1 MKYQHVRRIFR
12 DPFYVNCKKHYCIDC
27 NEQLIKLKISKIVNS
42 NSLEAE
48 DFDFYTGDSYM
59 LGNVKFIW
67 TEFQCPKCKRQFKI
81 EEMKQI
87 EKKYSKRNSK
97 KFFLIS
103 IFSLIFLLLFI
114 CVENLNNLVGESD
127 RKSKLP
133 VKYIYNE
140 SPFYVYCKK
149 HACPECETRL
159 KTNYDSVVMNSNSP
173 EAENYDFS
181 IAGGDSYLTGDVEFR
196 ISYFKCPKCEFAIS
210 FDEMKK
216 REKEK

>member
-87 EKKYSKRNSK
+87 ERKYSKRNPYLK
-97 KFFLIS
+97 QTTKLWFYKY
-103 IFSLIFLLLFI
+103 
-114 CVENLNNLVGESD
+114 G
-127 RKSKLP
+127 RKRYSSRNKR
-133 VKYIYNE
+133 KIY
-140 SPFYVYCKK
+140 
-149 HACPECETRL
+149 A
-159 KTNYDSVVMNSNSP
+159 
-173 EAENYDFS
+173 
-181 IAGGDSYLTGDVEFR
+181 
-196 ISYFKCPKCEFAIS
+196 
-210 FDEMKK
+210 
-216 REKEK
+216 

>member
-1 MKYQHVRRIFR
+1 M
-12 DPFYVNCKKHYCIDC
+12 
-27 NEQLIKLKISKIVNS
+27 
-42 NSLEAE
+42 
-48 DFDFYTGDSYM
+48 
-59 LGNVKFIW
+59 
-67 TEFQCPKCKRQFKI
+67 
-81 EEMKQI
+81 
-87 EKKYSKRNSK
+87 
-97 KFFLIS
+97 
-103 IFSLIFLLLFI
+103 
-114 CVENLNNLVGESD
+114 
-127 RKSKLP
+127 KSKLP

>member
-87 EKKYSKRNSK
+87 EKNIAKEIAKN
-97 KFFLIS
+97 FFNIYFQFN
-103 IFSLIFLLLFI
+103 FSFI
-114 CVENLNNLVGESD
+114 
-127 RKSKLP
+127 
-133 VKYIYNE
+133 IYM
-140 SPFYVYCKK
+140 C
-149 HACPECETRL
+149 
-159 KTNYDSVVMNSNSP
+159 
-173 EAENYDFS
+173 
-181 IAGGDSYLTGDVEFR
+181 
-196 ISYFKCPKCEFAIS
+196 
-210 FDEMKK
+210 
-216 REKEK
+216 